1 MRISIVKFKC
11 KATRISMTESTQCC
25 AYAAA
30 ISAPFSGVRLYTT
43 KSRPVR
49 QY

>member
-1 MRISIVKFKC
+1 MRIIIVKFKC
-11 KATRISMTESTQCC
+11 EAIKFSTTESTQFC

-43 KSRPVR
+43 KSRPDR
-49 QY
+49 QL